1 MLKRSRSRRV
11 KRLNHYKSLLAL
23 VLVTIISVLG
33 LKWFG
38 QGSVQDVAVADTQVT
53 SQSSTLP
60 SSSPIEV
67 VNLSA
72 KIETSESVPSSSRQI
87 QEPSGSEQAAS
98 VSQQVEKTEPVVE
111 EVVHVE
117 EAVAYYTEPV
127 VEETVV
133 YTQTSAPATT
143 SYPVV
148 LSNGNTAGAI
158 GTEAAA
164 RMAAATG
171 VPQETWE
178 YIIARESNG
187 DPNVANSSGASGL
200 FQTMPGWGSTAT
212 VDDQIDAALN
222 AYNNQ
227 GLAAWGF

>member
-38 QGSVQDVAVADTQVT
+38 QGAVQDVAVADTQVT

-87 QEPSGSEQAAS
+87 QEPSGSEQA
-98 VSQQVEKTEPVVE
+98 VSQQVEKTEPVME